1 MGVSKILF
9 IYVYVDILAFVLGTV
24 FGSFINCMAWRIVHG
39 ESVLKGRSH
48 CAVCGH
54 VLKAA
59 DLVPVISYLVCRGKC
74 RYCGEKISPRYPLTE
89 LLTGAAF
96 LGAELRFP
104 LSFQA
109 VRVMVL
115 SCILLG
121 LSLVDLDSYEIP
133 DRFPAAGILWWAAT
147 VPFMDKPW
155 TLQLKEGLTGAAVI
169 AGGLLLLSLLFD
181 KITGKES
188 LGGGDI
194 KLLFM
199 LDLYLGPWVGLF
211 HLILACL
218 TGLLFVA
225 VRRQKKIPFGPAIS
239 LAGYFCL
246 LFGDAFLQWYLGLLV

>member
-1 MGVSKILF
+1 MGVIKILF
-9 IYVYVDILAFVLGTV
+9 LYVYFDILAFVLGTV

-39 ESVLKGRSH
+39 ESVVRGRSH

-54 VLKAA
+54 VLAA
-59 DLVPVISYLVCRGKC
+59 GDLIPLLSYAVRRGKC
-74 RYCGEKISPRYPLTE
+74 RYCGEKISPRYPVTE

-96 LGAELRFP
+96 LGAALRFP
-104 LSFQA
+104 LSFPA
-109 VRVMVL
+109 VRIMVL
-115 SCILLG
+115 SCILMG

-133 DRFPAAGILWWAAT
+133 DRFSAAGIIWWAAT
-147 VPFMDKPW
+147 VPLVDKPW
-155 TLQLKEGLTGAAVI
+155 TLQLREGLTGAVVI
-169 AGGLLLLSLLFD
+169 AGGMLLLSLLFD

-199 LDLYLGPWVGLF
+199 LDLYLGPWIGLL

-225 VRRQKKIPFGPAIS
+225 VRKQKKIPFGPAIS
-239 LAGYFCL
+239 LAGYVCL
-246 LFGDAFLQWYLGLLV
+246 LFGDAFLKWYLSLLM